1 MRIAFLDELQRPVL
15 GRPHLFTDP
24 LLQIVIV
31 LRDTLLLSQFVLDRF
46 LDNVLGDLNTD
57 FPHVLDVW
65 QEPGSGVIDDRGCGG
80 QGLHSGD
87 EKRGCDETCAR
98 EDGAQTDAGEGNG
111 VVAFSWI
118 SLVRILQ
125 DRGMY

>member
-24 LLQIVIV
+24 LLQVVII
-31 LRDTLLLSQFVLDRF
+31 LGDTLLLSQFVFDRF

-98 EDGAQTDAGEGNG
+98 EDGAQTDTGKCNG
-111 VVAFSWI
+111 VVAFS
-118 SLVRILQ
+118 
-125 DRGMY
+125 